1 MKTMK
6 YIGLILTSAS
16 VMFFTACGDNNN
28 IEAKKA
34 SLEKLKK
41 QALDINAQIAT
52 LEKDLAKA
60 GAGDLAKSILVSI
73 DSIKVQDFIHYIE
86 LQGKVESESV
96 SNVTPKAGGG
106 QVKAVL
112 VKRGDKVKKG
122 QLLLQLDNT
131 LIKQQVAAAAQNLE
145 AVKAQAALAKSVYDK
160 QKVYGNKILEVK

>member
-6 YIGLILTSAS
+6 YISMIVTGAAVVFI
-16 VMFFTACGDNNN
+16 TACGNSNS

-60 GAGDLAKSILVSI
+60 GAGDLAKAVLVTL
-73 DSIKVQDFIHYIE
+73 DSIRLQDFTHYIE

-96 SNVTPKAGGG
+96 SWH
-106 QVKAVL
+106 
-112 VKRGDKVKKG
+112 R
-122 QLLLQLDNT
+122 
-131 LIKQQVAAAAQNLE
+131 IKLTR
-145 AVKAQAALAKSVYDK
+145 KSK
-160 QKVYGNKILEVK
+160 